1 MPPRF
6 ETARFHVESGPDS
19 LFVRVRHILREPVRL
34 TARGGHVTERI
45 SQRDAPV
52 EELLRLDP
60 QSRELVSAEV
70 RTDTGKWV
78 KSTWRVRADG
88 RDWWVVVGLGNALVT
103 VIDVDP
109 WRRGR
114 GQDVV
119 VEGPLYAKVQAV
131 NAELMRGA

>member
-1 MPPRF
+1 
-6 ETARFHVESGPDS
+6 
-19 LFVRVRHILREPVRL
+19 VRVRHILREPVRL
-34 TARGGHVTERI
+34 TARGDHVTERI
-45 SQRDAPV
+45 GQRGAPV
-52 EELLRLDP
+52 EELLCLDP
-60 QSRELVSAEV
+60 QSWELVSAEV

-88 RDWWVVVGLGNALVT
+88 RDWWVVMGLGNVLVT

-119 VEGPLYAKVQAV
+119 LEGPLYAKADAV
-131 NAELMRGA
+131 NAELMRGPESRTGAGYRRSGTEP

>member
-6 ETARFHVESGPDS
+6 ETARFHVESGPES

-34 TARGGHVTERI
+34 AAHGGHVTERI
-45 SQRDAPV
+45 RQREAPV
-52 EELLRLDP
+52 EELVSFDP
-60 QSRELVSAEV
+60 TSWDLVSAEV
-70 RTDTGKWV
+70 CTDTGRWV

-119 VEGPLYAKVQAV
+119 VEGPLYAKVDAV
-131 NAELMRGA
+131 NAELMRAA